1 MAILAA
7 PSISSDPVIL
17 KGIGDDLVVAGYA
30 SVEMVDKQGDLI
42 TRGALKDAFGKFMK
56 ADGFRNVQLAH
67 SNIQVGSVIPS
78 YTDSSG
84 RMWKSEVDDTG
95 MFVVI
100 KLRGDIEKA
109 REVASEIRKGNLRSF
124 SIGGQ
129 AFERVNKSDQTR
141 GDYREIRRM
150 ELHEVTICEK
160 GINPEAQFRI
170 LKEDNGDTMTNTMT
184 ELQSVLE
191 RLSKKL
197 DDKDD
202 KKDNEEK
209 DAAMNVDDSKK
220 NKEEKEAGEDDDL
233 GPLDPDKDG
242 KPGPFDRPKKTPSD
256 EEDDDESLE
265 DMMYGEDMTNKAD
278 DMITTD
284 YLAWLEQTAKGAGF
298 DPLAARDHFSKGYGP
313 GESAFDMR
321 GQGSLEGAGED
332 DSGKRPQPNFGS
344 APSGNKNVIKGDY
357 LNASN
362 VSPSEIEAAYEVFK
376 AAAEEQNFKADLNNH
391 FTDRFLKESKAEA
404 DAIAKQNFDSR
415 GPLVELQKAV
425 LALNE
430 RIDNVSSSS
439 ETIAKSAGRA
449 TVTIPETA
457 ELANMSWDDV
467 HRLAGKALNGG
478 DI

>member
-7 PSISSDPVIL
+7 PTGSSHPLIL

-42 TRGALKDAFGKFMK
+42 TRSALKDAFGNFMK

-67 SNIQVGSVIPS
+67 SNIQVGTVIPS

-170 LKEDNGDTMTNTMT
+170 LKEDTTGDTMTNTMS

-197 DDKDD
+197 DKEEDDD
-202 KKDNEEK
+202 KKKKDKEEK
-209 DAAMNVDDSKK
+209 DAGMP
-220 NKEEKEAGEDDDL
+220 L
-233 GPLDPDKDG
+233 PLDPDQDG
-242 KPGPFDRPKKTPSD
+242 KPGPFGDDKPKKKTPPRDD
-256 EEDDDESLE
+256 EDEPEDDEDDENE
-265 DMMYGEDMTNKAD
+265 DMMYGDDNMTRKGD
-278 DMITTD
+278 DMITMD
-284 YLAWLEQTAKGAGF
+284 YLTWLESTVKSAGF

-313 GESAFDMR
+313 GESSFDMR

-344 APSGNKNVIKGDY
+344 APTGNKNVIKSDY
-357 LNASN
+357 LNANN
-362 VSPSEIEAAYEVFK
+362 VSPSEIESAYEVFK
-376 AAAEEQNFKADLNNH
+376 AAATEQQFKSDLNSH
-391 FTDRFLKESKAEA
+391 FTNRFIKEQKAEA
-404 DAIAKQNFDSR
+404 DAVAKADFDAR
-415 GPLVELQKAV
+415 APMVELQKAV
-425 LALNE
+425 LALND
-430 RIDNVSSSS
+430 RIDNVSSAGGSM
-439 ETIAKSAGRA
+439 IAKSASTA
-449 TVTIPETA
+449 NVTIPDTA

-478 DI
+478 EI

>member
-7 PSISSDPVIL
+7 PSSSSEPIIL
-17 KGIGDDLVVAGYA
+17 KGLGNDLVVAGYA

-67 SNIQVGSVIPS
+67 SNIQVGEVINS
-78 YTDSSG
+78 YTDSNG
-84 RMWKSEVDDTG
+84 RLWKSEVDDTG

-170 LKEDNGDTMTNTMT
+170 LKEDTGDNMTNTMS

-197 DDKDD
+197 DEKEDKDEDKEKGFMPDINDLDGDGD
-202 KKDNEEK
+202 KKERMPKKEK
-209 DAAMNVDDSKK
+209 PPMDD
-220 NKEEKEAGEDDDL
+220 EDEDD
-233 GPLDPDKDG
+233 
-242 KPGPFDRPKKTPSD
+242 
-256 EEDDDESLE
+256 EDE
-265 DMMYGEDMTNKAD
+265 DMMYSDDEDKKDKEDEKMTKGN
-278 DMITTD
+278 DMITSD
-284 YLAWLEQTAKGAGF
+284 YLVWLEQTAKSAGF
-298 DPLAARDHFSKGYGP
+298 DPNAARDHFNKGYGP
-313 GESAFDMR
+313 GESGFDMR

-344 APSGNKNVIKGDY
+344 APSGNKNVIKSQY
-357 LNASN
+357 LNAEN
-362 VSPSEIEAAYEVFK
+362 VSQSEIESAYEVFK
-376 AAAEEQNFKADLNNH
+376 AAATEQQFKSDLNNH
-391 FTDRFLKESKAEA
+391 FTDRFLKEQKREA
-404 DAIAKQNFDSR
+404 DAIAKHEFDAR
-415 GPLVELQKAV
+415 APMVELQKAV

-430 RIDNVSSSS
+430 RIDNVSAGGSM
-439 ETIAKSAGRA
+439 IAKSANTA

-467 HRLAGKALNGG
+467 HRLAGKALKGG
-478 DI
+478 EY